1 MDNSNVPKTMRY
13 FKKIYEGMK
22 LSDFKVNKGME
33 DLVKNKE
40 VRYCDIHNKV
50 LEFYCTDDRE
60 EICAHCGI
68 KGDH

>member
-1 MDNSNVPKTMRY
+1 
-13 FKKIYEGMK
+13 MK

-68 KGDH
+68 KGDHQNCSKIITIKEL

>member
-1 MDNSNVPKTMRY
+1 
-13 FKKIYEGMK
+13 MK